1 MPRYEAM
8 VLPIEPK
15 PAIATRTSDFEA
27 RTFGSNFRVTTWGRL
42 LRPRARISQTHL
54 NTSSNG
60 AGKPLAKQDGRRGGI
75 IRARS
80 SPLRAVCEC
89 GAARLRRPAFAVA
102 KLRLRAGRGFGGR
115 SHAQAPSRASP
126 IRGLPPEARRAKAGG
141 GGGIRT
147 HGTRKGTT
155 VFETAPFDHSGT
167 PPSGRRRRYPKAPNP
182 ARMPGNRRRPRL

>member
-27 RTFGSNFRVTTWGRL
+27 RTFGSDFRVTTWGRS
-42 LRPRARISQTHL
+42 LRPLARISRTHL
-54 NTSSNG
+54 NTSSSG

-75 IRARS
+75 VRARS
-80 SPLRAVCEC
+80 ALVHLRFAPIANV
-89 GAARLRRPAFAVA
+89 APPAFAEA
-102 KLRLRAGRGFGGR
+102 TADTPTPKRLRAPVHFVAC
-115 SHAQAPSRASP
+115 HPK
-126 IRGLPPEARRAKAGG
+126 PEAQGGG

-182 ARMPGNRRRPRL
+182 ARMPGNRRRPRLRRR